1 MTHPSI
7 LSIGTAVPRNHYD
20 QSYICNNLMPA
31 LNSRRAP
38 AVFRATDIEARHSV
52 VDDLSW
58 LVDNPGNG
66 ERLGAYMTRALPLG
80 VAAIERALEQAQ
92 MLPEEVDHLIVASC
106 TGVDTPGLDVKI
118 SEAMGMSPYLRRATL
133 VGMGCQ
139 ALLPSLYQAANIVQL
154 QPSAAVVV
162 LTLELCTLHF
172 QHGRTL
178 KNMLGSALFGDGA
191 SAAVVGTSNGV
202 VNIDTIHSNAVFSG
216 VSNGTEPQPQLLDT
230 LTYSNYQN
238 QKDLAFHPGDT
249 GYQIVLSGR
258 IPELIGNQVP
268 PLIDQLLTRNDLYRN
283 QISHWVVHPGGMKI
297 LDEVEAGLDLEDGTL
312 DVSRDVL
319 REYGNMSSATLLFVL
334 RKLMTQ
340 HRPQPGDYGILVG
353 LGPGVTIELG
363 LLRW

>member
-7 LSIGTAVPRNHYD
+7 LSIGTAVPGNHYN
-20 QSYICNNLMPA
+20 QSYVCDNLMPA
-31 LNSRRAP
+31 FNSHRAP

-52 VDDLSW
+52 VDDLDW
-58 LVDNPGNG
+58 LVANPGNG
-66 ERLGAYMTRALPLG
+66 ERLSAYMTKALPLG
-80 VAAIERALEQAQ
+80 VTAIEQALGQVQ
-92 MLPEEVDHLIVASC
+92 LLPEDVDHLIVTSC

-118 SEAMGMSPYLRRATL
+118 SEAMGMSPYLRRTTI

-154 QPSAAVVV
+154 KPTSTVVV

-178 KNMLGSALFGDGA
+178 NNMLGSALFADGA
-191 SAAVVGTSNGV
+191 SAVVVGTSNKIGV
-202 VNIDTIHSNAVFSG
+202 G
-216 VSNGTEPQPQLLDT
+216 NGAAPPPKLLDT
-230 LTYSNYQN
+230 LTYSDYQT
-238 QKDLAFHPGDT
+238 QEEMAFHPGDT

-258 IPELIGNQVP
+258 IPALVGSQVP

-283 QISHWVVHPGGMKI
+283 HISHWVVHPGGMKI
-297 LDEVEAGLDLEDGTL
+297 LDELEAGLDLENGTL

-334 RKLMTQ
+334 RELMTRR
-340 HRPQPGDYGILVG
+340 RPQSGDYGVLAG
-353 LGPGVTIELG
+353 LGPGITIELG

>member
-1 MTHPSI
+1 MTRPSI
-7 LSIGTAVPRNHYD
+7 LSIGTAVPRNRYD
-20 QSYICNNLMPA
+20 QAYICDNLMPA

-52 VDDLSW
+52 VDDLDW
-58 LVDNPGNG
+58 LVANPGNG
-66 ERLGAYMTRALPLG
+66 ERLGAYITRALPLG
-80 VAAIERALEQAQ
+80 VAAIERALEQVQ
-92 MLPEEVDHLIVASC
+92 LLPAEVDHLIVASC

-118 SEAMGMSPYLRRATL
+118 SETMGMSPYLRRATL

-139 ALLPSLYQAANIVQL
+139 ALLPSLYQASNIVQL
-154 QPSAAVVV
+154 QPASTVVV

-202 VNIDTIHSNAVFSG
+202 ASSG
-216 VSNGTEPQPQLLDT
+216 AIKNRVGKGAEPQPQLLDT
-230 LTYSNYQN
+230 LTYSDYQT
-238 QKDLAFHPGDT
+238 QEEMAFHPGDN

-258 IPELIGNQVP
+258 IPALVGSQIP
-268 PLIDQLLTRNDLYRN
+268 PLIDQLLTRNDLVRN
-283 QISHWVVHPGGMKI
+283 HISHWVVHPGGMKI
-297 LDEVEAGLDLEDGTL
+297 LDEVEAGLDLENGTL

-319 REYGNMSSATLLFVL
+319 RQYGNMSSATLLFVL
-334 RKLMTQ
+334 RELMSQ
-340 HRPQPGDYGILVG
+340 RRPQPGDYGVLVG